1 MLHILNQFISAKISV
16 NTSATISSKSSA
28 KGCNTLQH
36 MMVKMCEIFGTVC
49 FGTGNGVVV

>member
-1 MLHILNQFISAKISV
+1 MLHILNKFISAKISV
-16 NTSATISSKSSA
+16 NTSATTSSKSSA